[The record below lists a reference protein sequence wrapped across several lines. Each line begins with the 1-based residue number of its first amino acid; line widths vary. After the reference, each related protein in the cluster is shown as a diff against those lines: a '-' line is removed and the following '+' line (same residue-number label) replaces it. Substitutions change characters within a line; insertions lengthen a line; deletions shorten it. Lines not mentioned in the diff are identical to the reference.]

1 MWVGLMD
8 KGGGRSVREKG
19 VVFGPSSTFG
29 CQRNRVEA
37 SCGHLL
43 STLSLMTSKS

>member
-1 MWVGLMD
+1 MD

-19 VVFGPSSTFG
+19 VVVFGPSSTFG

-37 SCGHLL
+37 SSGHLL
-43 STLSLMTSKS
+43 STLSFMTSKS